1 MRRAAKMQCGADF
14 LISIELGLCFVIGV
28 LAVKFL
34 FLGQEVKADSAAGV
48 HIVLRIKVI
57 FEYLENAVFF
67 LADVALEPR
76 GEHLAD
82 AVVVAYRRTGALD
95 SIKDS
100 SVVCLE
106 CLLVLHFRQ
115 EDEIQVR
122 TLRIAVAHMS
132 CDDGVWQRV
141 ADLAHVKMHLLHV

>member
-1 MRRAAKMQCGADF
+1 M
-14 LISIELGLCFVIGV
+14 
-28 LAVKFL
+28 
-34 FLGQEVKADSAAGV
+34 
-48 HIVLRIKVI
+48 
-57 FEYLENAVFF
+57 
-67 LADVALEPR
+67 
-76 GEHLAD
+76 
-82 AVVVAYRRTGALD
+82 VVAYRRTGALD